1 MIDHTTT
8 LRRIPTAPRMGKPA
22 AQPYSTPDTSPP
34 TPSRSSD
41 MITTRS
47 GLTIQKRATT
57 IKPLAA
63 HAPRVEKA
71 SPRKKKE
78 RSKVSKKMDGVQKP
92 LSELARENPQ
102 VFVADI
108 NAYVNRPIEERLKEV
123 EESKTP
129 GKIKRPMNAFMLYR
143 KAYQNLAKS
152 LCTQNNHQVVSQVCG
167 SGWPLESELIRQQ
180 FNDWAKLE
188 RLNHQEAH
196 PGYKFTPSKP
206 KPKARVEDDQPSDD
220 GNLDGFDWAA
230 GPMSSRGREMKARR
244 PQGQYDAPPSIYHS
258 YAGAAGSPPLGF
270 GIPSHSMYQYS
281 NPGKPPPA
289 PYTHSGLPPGQY
301 YQQSVQQR
309 HDGVGFVEDV
319 VIRRPQSPTMAY
331 ASMPQSERHDAM
343 GHFGHLQHHV
353 GGLESFVDTG
363 MIGADAL
370 PYGAGGY
377 SDPLLDGHHR
387 WPNPLDLSDARQDL
401 MDGIPGG
408 MYDDSYLDPQL
419 QLLRGQDSSW
429 KVEELD
435 GSHFSSWMDPSE

>member
-8 LRRIPTAPRMGKPA
+8 LRRIPTAPRMGKSYDPTA
-22 AQPYSTPDTSPP
+22 TPYASMSGMTHQPYSTPDTSPP

-220 GNLDGFDWAA
+220 GNLDGFDWSA

-258 YAGAAGSPPLGF
+258 YAGAAG
-270 GIPSHSMYQYS
+270 
-281 NPGKPPPA
+281 
-289 PYTHSGLPPGQY
+289 
-301 YQQSVQQR
+301 
-309 HDGVGFVEDV
+309 
-319 VIRRPQSPTMAY
+319 MAY
-331 ASMPQSERHDAM
+331 HPVSITNKAYNSDMM
-343 GHFGHLQHHV
+343 VL
-353 GGLESFVDTG
+353 
-363 MIGADAL
+363 AL
-370 PYGAGGY
+370 
-377 SDPLLDGHHR
+377 
-387 WPNPLDLSDARQDL
+387 
-401 MDGIPGG
+401 
-408 MYDDSYLDPQL
+408 
-419 QLLRGQDSSW
+419 
-429 KVEELD
+429 
-435 GSHFSSWMDPSE
+435 